1 MTMATQMALATQ
13 NRCGEHAEE
22 ITGPLSA
29 AMLAGIEPRQLRK
42 RGCHAVTIGGPV
54 SFGSDAEFD
63 VRFIRFLREALS
75 SALTVDWSL
84 ATPGPADVGAV
95 CHLPPPARADTAACD
110 ATSRYAD
117 LWRDEYGFGHCYY
130 RLGPGFIHV
139 VDVRD
144 EADAARFLLDEPAIV
159 EAFALLA
166 GAVKLTDLTP
176 LAAELAGQLAEA
188 GLLLRV
194 GDWATLLPSRL
205 ERWPLPCTAV

>member
-1 MTMATQMALATQ
+1 MTMATQVH
-13 NRCGEHAEE
+13 RGEHAEE
-22 ITGPLSA
+22 ITGRLSA
-29 AMLAGIEPRQLRK
+29 QILTGIEPRQLRK
-42 RGCHAVTIGGPV
+42 RGCHAVTIGGSV
-54 SFGSDAEFD
+54 SFGADAEFD

-75 SALTVDWSL
+75 SAIAVDWSL

-95 CHLPPPARADTAACD
+95 CHLPPPARADTAAGA

-117 LWRDEYGFGHCYY
+117 QWRDEYGFGHCYY
-130 RLGPGFIHV
+130 RLGPGFIHII
-139 VDVRD
+139 DVRD

-166 GAVKLTDLTP
+166 GAVKLTDLSP

-188 GLLLRV
+188 GLLLQL

-205 ERWPLPCTAV
+205 ERWPLPCTAM